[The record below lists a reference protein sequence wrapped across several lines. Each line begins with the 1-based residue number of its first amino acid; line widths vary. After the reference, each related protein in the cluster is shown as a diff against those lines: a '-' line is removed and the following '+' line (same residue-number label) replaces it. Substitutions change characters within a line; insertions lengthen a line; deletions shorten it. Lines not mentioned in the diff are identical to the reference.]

1 MPLSNLPELVAHWWA
16 DRLTAF
22 CKQQRLEPIPFG
34 KGVRLWLG
42 WTGLTYLAFLLS
54 LLFIEVGE
62 RSDVSGIDG
71 LLGGALLGIGQWLM
85 LRAHM
90 QGAYRWITVSTLSW
104 GALAFFRIGA
114 IGWMATETPFDT
126 DGLFLRGVF
135 GLFYGGYVGVLLGL
149 GQWWVMRSHIIR
161 AWRWI
166 PLTGGIWAV
175 AIALGWQIGGALRA
189 ASHLFVGEVV
199 GLMVAW
205 GAIALLSGMGIAGM
219 VYQSRPKAR

>member
-1 MPLSNLPELVAHWWA
+1 MLLFNVSKLVTHWLA
-16 DRLTAF
+16 DRLTAS
-22 CKQQRLEPIPFG
+22 CKQRGLEPTPLV

-42 WTGLTYLAFLLS
+42 WTGLTWLAFLMS

-71 LLGGALLGIGQWLM
+71 LLGGALIGTGQWLM
-85 LRAHM
+85 LKAHV
-90 QGAYRWITVSTLSW
+90 QGAYRWITVSALSW

-114 IGWMATETPFDT
+114 IGWMASEAPFDT
-126 DGLFLRGVF
+126 GGLFLRGVF
-135 GLFYGGYVGVLLGL
+135 GIFYGGYVGVFLGV
-149 GQWWVMRSHIIR
+149 GQWWVMRSHIVR

-166 PLTGGIWAV
+166 PLSAGIWAV

-189 ASHLFVGEVV
+189 TSRLFVGEVV

-219 VYQSRPKAR
+219 VYQSRPKA